1 MEMWTS
7 GDQGAKWTRVQR
19 LTQNSRCNHSYARQP
34 VNADPGLYALWA
46 YGFPLEATPSA
57 LYFATQDGR
66 VFRLPEKMTGATA
79 KPEQVK

>member
-1 MEMWTS
+1 M
-7 GDQGAKWTRVQR
+7 
-19 LTQNSRCNHSYARQP
+19 
-34 VNADPGLYALWA
+34 NADPGLYALWA
-46 YGFPLEATPSA
+46 DGSPLEATPSS